1 MILSKHSNWHNI
13 RRLLT
18 YSKRYT
24 RRIVTAMVASL
35 CVAGSDVTF
44 AKLVQPFVDHLL
56 VKPDATLINLVP
68 LIVIGLSV
76 FKAVGRYVQNYFI
89 KTAGQLV
96 VQDLRNDL
104 YCHYVGLSMKFYAQT
119 PVGSVMSRV
128 LNDVGT
134 LQRSSSDDIVDLVR
148 ESMTLIGLI
157 GLVFYTDL
165 KLAFVAFLVLPL
177 SIVPASIIGRRIKNY
192 TRRGLSA
199 MGVITGVLQ
208 ETLAGIKLVKA
219 FGTENI
225 ERERFRQENWNFY
238 KTLRKVLKYDAAARP
253 VVELLS
259 ALGGAAV
266 LWFGI
271 SRVVSG
277 DLSQGEFSTFLAAMM
292 MMFGPVRNLTKIN
305 ANLQRSFSATE
316 RIFEVL
322 DVPYD
327 VVERHDAVELENVRG
342 EVCFEHVHFA
352 YQDKPVLVDFTV
364 TANPG
369 EVIALVG
376 PSGAGKSTVAG
387 LLARFYDPQQGRVI
401 LDGHDLRDLSL
412 RSLRASL
419 AFVDQ
424 ETVLFNASIADNIRY
439 GTPDATEEQV
449 IQAARLA
456 YADEFIRELDHG
468 YDSKI
473 GDRGLMLS
481 GGQRQRICIARAIL
495 RNAPILVLDEA
506 TSALDTE
513 SEMIVQEALSN
524 LMRNRTTFVIAHRLS
539 TVMHADKIVV
549 LEQGKI
555 VEIGRHQELLVRNGL
570 YRRLYTMQFKDD

>member
-1 MILSKHSNWHNI
+1 
-13 RRLLT
+13 
-18 YSKRYT
+18 
-24 RRIVTAMVASL
+24 
-35 CVAGSDVTF
+35 
-44 AKLVQPFVDHLL
+44 
-56 VKPDATLINLVP
+56 
-68 LIVIGLSV
+68 
-76 FKAVGRYVQNYFI
+76 
-89 KTAGQLV
+89 
-96 VQDLRNDL
+96 
-104 YCHYVGLSMKFYAQT
+104 
-119 PVGSVMSRV
+119 
-128 LNDVGT
+128 
-134 LQRSSSDDIVDLVR
+134 
-148 ESMTLIGLI
+148 
-157 GLVFYTDL
+157 
-165 KLAFVAFLVLPL
+165 
-177 SIVPASIIGRRIKNY
+177 
-192 TRRGLSA
+192 
-199 MGVITGVLQ
+199 
-208 ETLAGIKLVKA
+208 
-219 FGTENI
+219 
-225 ERERFRQENWNFY
+225 
-238 KTLRKVLKYDAAARP
+238 
-253 VVELLS
+253 
-259 ALGGAAV
+259 
-266 LWFGI
+266 
-271 SRVVSG
+271 
-277 DLSQGEFSTFLAAMM
+277 

>member
-13 RRLLT
+13 RRLLS
-18 YSKRYT
+18 YSRRYT
-24 RRIVTAMVASL
+24 RRIVIAMLASL

-68 LIVIGLSV
+68 LIVVGLSV
-76 FKAVGRYVQNYFI
+76 FKAVARYVQNYFI

-119 PVGSVMSRV
+119 PVGTVMSRV

-148 ESMTLIGLI
+148 ESMTLIGLV

-165 KLAFVAFLVLPL
+165 QLAFVAFLVLPL
-177 SIVPASIIGRRIKNY
+177 SIVPASIIGRKIKNY
-192 TRRGLSA
+192 TKRGLSA
-199 MGVITGVLQ
+199 MGIITGVLQ

-238 KTLRKVLKYDAAARP
+238 KTLKKVLKYDAAARP
-253 VVELLS
+253 VVDLLS
-259 ALGGAAV
+259 AFGGAAV

-322 DVPYD
+322 DKPYD
-327 VVERHDAVELENVRG
+327 VVERHDAVDLENVRG

-352 YQDKPVLVDFTV
+352 YQDKLVLVDFTV
-364 TANPG
+364 SANPG

-387 LLARFYDPQQGRVI
+387 LLARFYDPQQGRVV
-401 LDGHDLRDLSL
+401 LDGHDLRVLSL

-468 YDSKI
+468 YESKI

-555 VEIGRHQELLVRNGL
+555 VEVGRHLELLTHNGL
-570 YRRLYTMQFKDD
+570 YRRLFSMQFKDG

>member
-1 MILSKHSNWHNI
+1 
-13 RRLLT
+13 
-18 YSKRYT
+18 
-24 RRIVTAMVASL
+24 
-35 CVAGSDVTF
+35 
-44 AKLVQPFVDHLL
+44 
-56 VKPDATLINLVP
+56 
-68 LIVIGLSV
+68 
-76 FKAVGRYVQNYFI
+76 
-89 KTAGQLV
+89 
-96 VQDLRNDL
+96 
-104 YCHYVGLSMKFYAQT
+104 
-119 PVGSVMSRV
+119 
-128 LNDVGT
+128 
-134 LQRSSSDDIVDLVR
+134 
-148 ESMTLIGLI
+148 
-157 GLVFYTDL
+157 
-165 KLAFVAFLVLPL
+165 
-177 SIVPASIIGRRIKNY
+177 
-192 TRRGLSA
+192 
-199 MGVITGVLQ
+199 
-208 ETLAGIKLVKA
+208 
-219 FGTENI
+219 
-225 ERERFRQENWNFY
+225 
-238 KTLRKVLKYDAAARP
+238 
-253 VVELLS
+253 
-259 ALGGAAV
+259 
-266 LWFGI
+266 
-271 SRVVSG
+271 
-277 DLSQGEFSTFLAAMM
+277 MM

-322 DVPYD
+322 DMPYD

-387 LLARFYDPQQGRVI
+387 LLARFYDPQQGRVV
-401 LDGHDLRDLSL
+401 LDGHDLRELSL
-412 RSLRASL
+412 RSLRANL

-468 YDSKI
+468 YASKI

-549 LEQGKI
+549 LEQGRI